1 MSKASH
7 TTTHA
12 VRFADCDPA
21 GIVYYPRFFGW
32 FDRTFH
38 DWLWV
43 YCGHQT
49 ICAKLGL
56 IGIGLIAADA
66 KFVSPATD
74 GDSLNIQMTLE
85 AWSNKSLSLSYRITC
100 DSRLVATGT
109 EVRGLFE
116 QTTNGVKAASMQK
129 LKDLIDAGQ

>member
-1 MSKASH
+1 MSKVTH

-21 GIVYYPRFFGW
+21 GIVHYPRFFSW

-38 DWLWV
+38 DWLWIHS
-43 YCGHQT
+43 GHQT

-66 KFVSPATD
+66 KFESPATD
-74 GDSLNIQMTLE
+74 GDDLTIQMTLE
-85 AWSNKSLSLSYRITC
+85 AWGNKSLSLSYRITC
-100 DSRLVATGT
+100 ESRLIATGT

-116 QTTNGVKAASMQK
+116 QTADGVKAALMPK
-129 LKDLIDAGQ
+129 LKDLIDVRQ